1 MLETD
6 SEKRFRAL
14 IKHASDLV
22 VVIEPR
28 GLLTYASPAVT
39 RILGY
44 EPAEVVG
51 TGIDRYLHPEDLPV
65 AFADIAHIVQTPGS
79 IHRAELRYR
88 HKNGSWVILETLG
101 RNALDDPLIGGII
114 INARDVTEKKRVEQ
128 AIHKVN
134 RALKALSQ
142 CNEILVHASDE
153 NQLLRDMCHA
163 IVGTGGYLLAWI
175 GYAEHDARK
184 TVRPVAYAGYEPGYM
199 EQANIT
205 WADVELGRGPVGK
218 AIRAGTPQIVQDA
231 HTDPAYER
239 WRHNAVRI
247 GYGAMVAL
255 PLSSS
260 GTTLGALSIY
270 SAETNAFDEQE
281 INLLKELADDLAFGI
296 ATLRTRAAQGR
307 SAQRL
312 QRSME
317 STIAAIAATVE
328 MRDQY
333 TAGHQRRVA
342 ELVGAIAREM
352 GLPEDEVHGIHLA
365 GAIHDLGKISIA
377 AEILA
382 KPTRLTAIELQMVR
396 THAQAGYDIL
406 KEIDFPWPIAQF
418 VLQHHERLDGSGYP
432 GGLKGSDIL
441 LGARILAAADTVEAM
456 SSHRP
461 YRPGFGIDA
470 ALEEITKHRG
480 SLYDADVV
488 DACLKLFRQGRFA
501 FET

>member
-1 MLETD
+1 M
-6 SEKRFRAL
+6 
-14 IKHASDLV
+14 
-22 VVIEPR
+22 
-28 GLLTYASPAVT
+28 
-39 RILGY
+39 
-44 EPAEVVG
+44 
-51 TGIDRYLHPEDLPV
+51 
-65 AFADIAHIVQTPGS
+65 
-79 IHRAELRYR
+79 
-88 HKNGSWVILETLG
+88 
-101 RNALDDPLIGGII
+101 
-114 INARDVTEKKRVEQ
+114 
-128 AIHKVN
+128 
-134 RALKALSQ
+134 
-142 CNEILVHASDE
+142 
-153 NQLLRDMCHA
+153 
-163 IVGTGGYLLAWI
+163 
-175 GYAEHDARK
+175 
-184 TVRPVAYAGYEPGYM
+184 
-199 EQANIT
+199 
-205 WADVELGRGPVGK
+205 ELGQGPVGK

-239 WRHNAVRI
+239 WRGNAARI
-247 GYGAMVAL
+247 GYGAVVAL
-255 PLSSS
+255 PLSSA

-270 SAETNAFDEQE
+270 SVETNAFDEEE

-296 ATLRTRAAQGR
+296 ATLRMRAAHEQ
-307 SAQRL
+307 SAQCL

-317 STIAAIAATVE
+317 STIAATVE
-328 MRDQY
+328 MRDPY

-342 ELVGAIAREM
+342 ELAEAIAREM

-365 GAIHDLGKISIA
+365 GVIHDLGKIKIP

-382 KPTRLTAIELQMVR
+382 MPTRLTELELQMVR

-461 YRPGFGIDA
+461 YRPGLGLEA
-470 ALEEITKHRG
+470 ALEEITRRRG

-488 DACLKLFRQGRFA
+488 DACLKLFREGRFV